1 MARDCPLFGFK
12 ALYQDCLECSYRR
25 RCKMEKKYKLSCV
38 GIDQSYKRTGISV
51 SCDGTLKLVRS
62 YDLHKMSKHDARAMI
77 ASRADAAV
85 KSALSKSEHVVVLLE
100 RIRLFSQQFI
110 SMPYIMSMGM
120 MNGAVYDNI
129 ASHFKDEMESGKL
142 EIMTVET
149 RAWKKAVVGTTK
161 GAANDYGVPENKW
174 PSVMWLSDNY
184 PEFESSFL
192 HKSKSKKKTK
202 SNFEIDGCFYEYD
215 DDAVDSACISLFPS
229 SCPDWYS
236 KLEAIE

>member
-1 MARDCPLFGFK
+1 
-12 ALYQDCLECSYRR
+12 
-25 RCKMEKKYKLSCV
+25 MEKKYKLSCV

-62 YDLHKMSKHDARAMI
+62 YDLHKMSKHDARGTVAKQ
-77 ASRADAAV
+77 ADAAV

-110 SMPYIMSMGM
+110 SMPYILSMGM
-120 MNGAVYDNI
+120 MNGAVYDNL
-129 ASHFKDEMESGKL
+129 AYSFKDDMESGKL

-161 GAANDYGVPENKW
+161 GAANDFGVPENKW
-174 PSVMWLSDNY
+174 PSVMWLSDHY
-184 PEFESSFL
+184 PQFEDSFL

-202 SNFEIDGCFYEYD
+202 SNFEINGCYYEYD
-215 DDAVDSACISLFPS
+215 DDAVDSACISLFPF
-229 SCPDWYS
+229 SCPDWSS

>member
-1 MARDCPLFGFK
+1 
-12 ALYQDCLECSYRR
+12 
-25 RCKMEKKYKLSCV
+25 MEKKYKLSCV

-62 YDLHKMSKHDARAMI
+62 YDLHKMSKHDARMKI
-77 ASRADAAV
+77 ASQVDAAV

-110 SMPYIMSMGM
+110 SMPYILSMGM
-120 MNGAVYDNI
+120 MNGAVYDDL
-129 ASHFKDEMESGKL
+129 ASHFKDDMESGKL

-184 PEFESSFL
+184 PEFEDFFL
-192 HKSKSKKKTK
+192 LESKSKKKTK

-215 DDAVDSACISLFPS
+215 DDAVDSACISLFPF
-229 SCPDWYS
+229 SCPDWSS

>member
-1 MARDCPLFGFK
+1 
-12 ALYQDCLECSYRR
+12 
-25 RCKMEKKYKLSCV
+25 MEKKYKLSCV

-62 YDLHKMSKHDARAMI
+62 YDLHKMSKHDARMKI
-77 ASRADAAV
+77 ASQADAAV

-120 MNGAVYDNI
+120 MNGAVYDGLVNSFEDYI
-129 ASHFKDEMESGKL
+129 ESGKL

-184 PEFESSFL
+184 PQFEDSFL
-192 HKSKSKKKTK
+192 YKSKSKKKTK

-229 SCPDWYS
+229 SCPDWSS

>member
-1 MARDCPLFGFK
+1 MARGCPLFGFK

-62 YDLHKMSKHDARAMI
+62 YDLHKMSKHDARMKI
-77 ASRADAAV
+77 AYQTDAAV

-110 SMPYIMSMGM
+110 SMPYILSMGM

-129 ASHFKDEMESGKL
+129 ASHFKDKMESGKL

-174 PSVMWLSDNY
+174 PSVMWLSDHY
-184 PEFESSFL
+184 PQFEDSFL

-229 SCPDWYS
+229 SCPDWSS

>member
-1 MARDCPLFGFK
+1 
-12 ALYQDCLECSYRR
+12 
-25 RCKMEKKYKLSCV
+25 MEKKYKLSCV

-62 YDLHKMSKHDARAMI
+62 YDLHKMSKHDARMKI
-77 ASRADAAV
+77 AKQADAAV

-129 ASHFKDEMESGKL
+129 AGHFKDEMESGKL

-161 GAANDYGVPENKW
+161 GAANDYGVQENKW

-184 PEFESSFL
+184 PQFEDSFL

-215 DDAVDSACISLFPS
+215 DDAVDSACISLFPF
-229 SCPDWYS
+229 SCPDWSS

>member
-1 MARDCPLFGFK
+1 MD
-12 ALYQDCLECSYRR
+12 
-25 RCKMEKKYKLSCV
+25 KKYKLSCV

-129 ASHFKDEMESGKL
+129 ASHFKGEMESGKL

-174 PSVMWLSDNY
+174 PSVMWLSDHY
-184 PEFESSFL
+184 PQFEDCFL
-192 HKSKSKKKTK
+192 LKSKSKKKTK

-215 DDAVDSACISLFPS
+215 DDAVDSACISLFPF
-229 SCPDWYS
+229 SCPDWSS

>member
-1 MARDCPLFGFK
+1 
-12 ALYQDCLECSYRR
+12 
-25 RCKMEKKYKLSCV
+25 MEKKYKLSCV

-62 YDLHKMSKHDARAMI
+62 FDLHKMSKHDARSKVA
-77 ASRADAAV
+77 RQADSAV
-85 KSALSKSEHVVVLLE
+85 MSALSKSEHVVVLLE

-110 SMPYIMSMGM
+110 SMPYILSMGM

-129 ASHFKDEMESGKL
+129 AYHFEDEMKSGKL
-142 EIMTVET
+142 EVMTVET

-174 PSVMWLSDNY
+174 PSVMWLSDRY
-184 PEFESSFL
+184 PQFEDSFM

-202 SNFEIDGCFYEYD
+202 SSFEIDGSFYEYD
-215 DDAVDSACISLFPS
+215 DDAVDSACISLFPF
-229 SCPDWYS
+229 SCPDWSS

>member
-1 MARDCPLFGFK
+1 
-12 ALYQDCLECSYRR
+12 
-25 RCKMEKKYKLSCV
+25 MEKKYKLSCV

-62 YDLHKMSKHDARAMI
+62 YDLHKMSKHDTRAMI
-77 ASRADAAV
+77 AKQADAAV

-110 SMPYIMSMGM
+110 SMPYILSMGM
-120 MNGAVYDNI
+120 MNGAVYDNL
-129 ASHFKDEMESGKL
+129 AYNFKDYMKSGKL

-184 PEFESSFL
+184 PQFESSFL

-215 DDAVDSACISLFPS
+215 DDAVDSACISLFPF
-229 SCPDWYS
+229 SCPDWSS

>member
-1 MARDCPLFGFK
+1 
-12 ALYQDCLECSYRR
+12 
-25 RCKMEKKYKLSCV
+25 MEKKYKLSCV

-62 YDLHKMSKHDARAMI
+62 YDLHKMSKHDARMKI
-77 ASRADAAV
+77 AKQADTAV

-110 SMPYIMSMGM
+110 SMPYILSMGM
-120 MNGAVYDNI
+120 MNGAVYDDLAYNFQEYI
-129 ASHFKDEMESGKL
+129 ESGQL

-174 PSVMWLSDNY
+174 PSVMWLSDHY
-184 PEFESSFL
+184 PQLEDSFL

-215 DDAVDSACISLFPS
+215 DDAVDSACISLFPF
-229 SCPDWYS
+229 SCPDWSS

>member
-12 ALYQDCLECSYRR
+12 ALYQDCLECNYRR

-51 SCDGTLKLVRS
+51 SCDGTLKLVHS
-62 YDLHKMSKHDARAMI
+62 YDLHKMSKHDARNKVAWQ
-77 ASRADAAV
+77 SNAAV

-110 SMPYIMSMGM
+110 SMPYILSMGM
-120 MNGAVYDNI
+120 MNGAVYDGLAYI
-129 ASHFKDEMESGKL
+129 FKEDMESGKL

-161 GAANDYGVPENKW
+161 GASNDYGVPENKW
-174 PSVMWLSDNY
+174 PSVMWLSDHY
-184 PEFESSFL
+184 PQFEDSFL

-202 SNFEIDGCFYEYD
+202 SNFEIDGSFYEYD
-215 DDAVDSACISLFPS
+215 DDAVDSACISLFPF
-229 SCPDWYS
+229 SCPDWSS

>member
-1 MARDCPLFGFK
+1 MARDCQVFGFK
-12 ALYQDCLECSYRR
+12 ALYQDCLECDFRR

-110 SMPYIMSMGM
+110 SMPYILSMGM
-120 MNGAVYDNI
+120 MNGAVYDRLVYDY
-129 ASHFKDEMESGKL
+129 KDDIESGKL

-161 GAANDYGVPENKW
+161 GAVNDYGVPENKW

-184 PEFESSFL
+184 PEFEESFL

-229 SCPDWYS
+229 SCPDWSS

>member
-62 YDLHKMSKHDARAMI
+62 YDLHKMSKHDARAEI
-77 ASRADAAV
+77 AKQADAAV

-110 SMPYIMSMGM
+110 SMPYILSMGM
-120 MNGAVYDNI
+120 MNGAVYDNLVYN
-129 ASHFKDEMESGKL
+129 FKDDMESGKL

-161 GAANDYGVPENKW
+161 GASNDYGVPENKW

-184 PEFESSFL
+184 PEFEDCFL
-192 HKSKSKKKTK
+192 FKSKSKKKTK
-202 SNFEIDGCFYEYD
+202 SNFEIDGRFYEYD
-215 DDAVDSACISLFPS
+215 DDAVDSACISLFPF
-229 SCPDWYS
+229 SCPDWSS

>member
-1 MARDCPLFGFK
+1 
-12 ALYQDCLECSYRR
+12 
-25 RCKMEKKYKLSCV
+25 MEKKYKLSCV

-62 YDLHKMSKHDARAMI
+62 YDLHKMSKHDARMKI
-77 ASRADAAV
+77 ASQTDAAV

-110 SMPYIMSMGM
+110 SMPYILSMGM
-120 MNGAVYDNI
+120 MNGAVYDNLAYNFQKYI
-129 ASHFKDEMESGKL
+129 ESGKL

-161 GAANDYGVPENKW
+161 GASNDYGVPENKW
-174 PSVMWLSDNY
+174 PSVMWLSDDY
-184 PEFESSFL
+184 PQFEDSFL

-215 DDAVDSACISLFPS
+215 DDAVDSACISLFPF
-229 SCPDWYS
+229 SCPDWSS

>member
-1 MARDCPLFGFK
+1 
-12 ALYQDCLECSYRR
+12 
-25 RCKMEKKYKLSCV
+25 MEKKYKLSCV

-77 ASRADAAV
+77 AKQADAAV

-110 SMPYIMSMGM
+110 SMPYILSMGM
-120 MNGAVYDNI
+120 MNGAVYDNF
-129 ASHFKDEMESGKL
+129 AYNFKDYMKSGKL

-184 PEFESSFL
+184 PQFESSFL

-215 DDAVDSACISLFPS
+215 DDAVDSACISLFPF
-229 SCPDWYS
+229 SCPDWSS

>member
-1 MARDCPLFGFK
+1 
-12 ALYQDCLECSYRR
+12 
-25 RCKMEKKYKLSCV
+25 MEKKYKLSCV

-62 YDLHKMSKHDARAMI
+62 YDLHKMSKHDARAEI
-77 ASRADAAV
+77 AKQADAAV
-85 KSALSKSEHVVVLLE
+85 KSALSKSDHVVVLLE

-110 SMPYIMSMGM
+110 SMPYILSMGM

-129 ASHFKDEMESGKL
+129 VCNFEDYIKSGKL
-142 EIMTVET
+142 EVMTVET

-184 PEFESSFL
+184 PEFEGCFL
-192 HKSKSKKKTK
+192 IKSKSKKKTK
-202 SNFEIDGCFYEYD
+202 SNFEIDGCFYEYN
-215 DDAVDSACISLFPS
+215 DDAVDSACISLFPF
-229 SCPDWYS
+229 SCHDWSS

>member
-62 YDLHKMSKHDARAMI
+62 YDLHKMSKHDARMKI
-77 ASRADAAV
+77 ASQADAAV

-110 SMPYIMSMGM
+110 SMPYILSMGM
-120 MNGAVYDNI
+120 MNGAVYDNLVY
-129 ASHFKDEMESGKL
+129 HFKGDMESGKL

-161 GAANDYGVPENKW
+161 GATNDYGVPENKW

-184 PEFESSFL
+184 PQFEDSFL

>member
-1 MARDCPLFGFK
+1 MARSCPVFGFK

-25 RCKMEKKYKLSCV
+25 GCKMEKKYKLSCV

-62 YDLHKMSKHDARAMI
+62 YDLHKMSKHDARQKVA
-77 ASRADAAV
+77 RQADSAV
-85 KSALSKSEHVVVLLE
+85 MSALSKSEHVVVLLE

-110 SMPYIMSMGM
+110 SMPYILSMGM
-120 MNGAVYDNI
+120 MNGAVYDNLVYN
-129 ASHFKDEMESGKL
+129 FKDEMKSGKL

-174 PSVMWLSDNY
+174 PSVMWLSNNY
-184 PEFESSFL
+184 PQFEDSFL

-202 SNFEIDGCFYEYD
+202 SNFEIDGSFYEYD
-215 DDAVDSACISLFPS
+215 DDAVDSACISLFPF
-229 SCPDWYS
+229 SCPDWSS

>member
-1 MARDCPLFGFK
+1 
-12 ALYQDCLECSYRR
+12 
-25 RCKMEKKYKLSCV
+25 MEKKYKLSCV

-51 SCDGTLKLVRS
+51 SCDGTLKLVHS

-110 SMPYIMSMGM
+110 SMPYILSMGM
-120 MNGAVYDNI
+120 MNGAVYDRLVYDY
-129 ASHFKDEMESGKL
+129 KDGIESGKL

-184 PEFESSFL
+184 PQFEESFL

-215 DDAVDSACISLFPS
+215 DDAVDSACISLFPF
-229 SCPDWYS
+229 SCPDWSS

>member
-1 MARDCPLFGFK
+1 
-12 ALYQDCLECSYRR
+12 
-25 RCKMEKKYKLSCV
+25 MEKKYKLSCV

-62 YDLHKMSKHDARAMI
+62 YDLHKMSKHDARAEI
-77 ASRADAAV
+77 AKQADAAV

-100 RIRLFSQQFI
+100 RIRLFSQRFI
-110 SMPYIMSMGM
+110 SMPYILSMGM
-120 MNGAVYDNI
+120 MNGAVYDDLVYNFHEHI
-129 ASHFKDEMESGKL
+129 ESGKL

-161 GAANDYGVPENKW
+161 GASNDYGVPENKW
-174 PSVMWLSDNY
+174 PSVMWLSDHY
-184 PEFESSFL
+184 PQFEDSFL

-202 SNFEIDGCFYEYD
+202 SNFEIDGSFYEYD
-215 DDAVDSACISLFPS
+215 DDAVDSACISLFPF
-229 SCPDWYS
+229 SCPDWSS

>member
-12 ALYQDCLECSYRR
+12 ALYQDCLECDYRR

-120 MNGAVYDNI
+120 MNGAVYDGL
-129 ASHFKDEMESGKL
+129 ACSYKDFMESGKL

-184 PEFESSFL
+184 PEFEESFL

-202 SNFEIDGCFYEYD
+202 SNFEIDDCFYEYD
-215 DDAVDSACISLFPS
+215 DDAVDSACISLFPF
-229 SCPDWYS
+229 SCPDWSS

>member
-1 MARDCPLFGFK
+1 
-12 ALYQDCLECSYRR
+12 
-25 RCKMEKKYKLSCV
+25 MEKKYKLSCV

-62 YDLHKMSKHDARAMI
+62 YDLHKMSKHDARMKI
-77 ASRADAAV
+77 ASQAYSAV
-85 KSALSKSEHVVVLLE
+85 TSALSKSEHVVVLLE

-110 SMPYIMSMGM
+110 SMPYILSMVM
-120 MNGAVYDNI
+120 MNGAVYDNL
-129 ASHFKDEMESGKL
+129 AYNFQEYVESGQL

-161 GAANDYGVPENKW
+161 GASNDYGVPENKW

-184 PEFESSFL
+184 PEFEDSFL
-192 HKSKSKKKTK
+192 LKSKSKKKTK

-215 DDAVDSACISLFPS
+215 DDAVDSACISLFPF
-229 SCPDWYS
+229 SCPDWSS

>member
-1 MARDCPLFGFK
+1 
-12 ALYQDCLECSYRR
+12 
-25 RCKMEKKYKLSCV
+25 MEKKYKLSCV

-184 PEFESSFL
+184 PKFEDSFL

-215 DDAVDSACISLFPS
+215 DDAVDSACISLFPF
-229 SCPDWYS
+229 SCPDWSS

>member
-1 MARDCPLFGFK
+1 
-12 ALYQDCLECSYRR
+12 
-25 RCKMEKKYKLSCV
+25 MEKEYKLSCV

-51 SCDGTLKLVRS
+51 SCDGTLKLVHS
-62 YDLHKMSKHDARAMI
+62 YDLHKMSKHDARAKV
-77 ASRADAAV
+77 ARQADSAV
-85 KSALSKSEHVVVLLE
+85 MSALSKSEHVVVLLE

-110 SMPYIMSMGM
+110 SMPYILSMGM
-120 MNGAVYDNI
+120 MNGAVYDNL
-129 ASHFKDEMESGKL
+129 AYHFKDEMKSGKL

-161 GAANDYGVPENKW
+161 GATNDYGVPENKW
-174 PSVMWLSDNY
+174 PSVMWLSDRY
-184 PEFESSFL
+184 PKFEGSFM

-215 DDAVDSACISLFPS
+215 DDAVDSACISLFPF
-229 SCPDWYS
+229 SCPDWSS

>member
-1 MARDCPLFGFK
+1 
-12 ALYQDCLECSYRR
+12 
-25 RCKMEKKYKLSCV
+25 MEKKYKLSCV

-62 YDLHKMSKHDARAMI
+62 YDLHKMSKHDARETI
-77 ASRADAAV
+77 AKQADAAV

-110 SMPYIMSMGM
+110 SMPYILSMGM

-129 ASHFKDEMESGKL
+129 ASHFKDYMESGKL
-142 EIMTVET
+142 EVMTVET

-174 PSVMWLSDNY
+174 PSVMLLSDNY
-184 PEFESSFL
+184 PEFEDCFL
-192 HKSKSKKKTK
+192 LKSKSKKKTK

-215 DDAVDSACISLFPS
+215 DDAVDSACISLFPF
-229 SCPDWYS
+229 SCPDWSS

>member
-1 MARDCPLFGFK
+1 
-12 ALYQDCLECSYRR
+12 
-25 RCKMEKKYKLSCV
+25 MEKKYKLSCV

-62 YDLHKMSKHDARAMI
+62 YDLHKMSKHDARTKI
-77 ASRADAAV
+77 AKQADVAV

-110 SMPYIMSMGM
+110 SMPYILSMGM
-120 MNGAVYDNI
+120 MNGAVYDNL

-184 PEFESSFL
+184 PEFEDCFL
-192 HKSKSKKKTK
+192 LESKSKKKTK

-215 DDAVDSACISLFPS
+215 DDAVDSACISLFPF
-229 SCPDWYS
+229 SCPDWSS

>member
-1 MARDCPLFGFK
+1 MARDCKLFGFK

-62 YDLHKMSKHDARAMI
+62 YDLHKMSKHDARDKVAWQTN
-77 ASRADAAV
+77 AAV
-85 KSALSKSEHVVVLLE
+85 TSALSKSEHVVVLLE

-110 SMPYIMSMGM
+110 SMPYILSMGM

-129 ASHFKDEMESGKL
+129 ADNFDDCLKSGKL
-142 EIMTVET
+142 EVMTVET

-184 PEFESSFL
+184 PQFESSFL
-192 HKSKSKKKTK
+192 HESKSKKKTK

-215 DDAVDSACISLFPS
+215 DDAVDSACISLFPF
-229 SCPDWYS
+229 SCPDWSS

>member
-1 MARDCPLFGFK
+1 
-12 ALYQDCLECSYRR
+12 
-25 RCKMEKKYKLSCV
+25 MEKKYKLSCV

-62 YDLHKMSKHDARAMI
+62 FDLHKMSKHDARSKVA
-77 ASRADAAV
+77 RQADSAV
-85 KSALSKSEHVVVLLE
+85 MSALSKSEHVVVLLE

-110 SMPYIMSMGM
+110 SMPYILSMGM

-129 ASHFKDEMESGKL
+129 AYHFEDEMKSGKL
-142 EIMTVET
+142 EVMTVET

-174 PSVMWLSDNY
+174 PSVMWLSDRY
-184 PEFESSFL
+184 PQFEDSFM

-202 SNFEIDGCFYEYD
+202 SNFEIDGSFYEYD
-215 DDAVDSACISLFPS
+215 DDAVDSACISLFPF
-229 SCPDWYS
+229 SCPDWSS

>member
-1 MARDCPLFGFK
+1 
-12 ALYQDCLECSYRR
+12 
-25 RCKMEKKYKLSCV
+25 MEKKYKLSCV

-62 YDLHKMSKHDARAMI
+62 YDLHKMSKHDARAEI
-77 ASRADAAV
+77 AKQADAAV

-110 SMPYIMSMGM
+110 SMPYILSMGM
-120 MNGAVYDNI
+120 MNGAVYDNL
-129 ASHFKDEMESGKL
+129 AYNFKDYMKSGKL

-184 PEFESSFL
+184 PQFEDYFL

-215 DDAVDSACISLFPS
+215 DDAVDSACISLFPF
-229 SCPDWYS
+229 SCPDWSS

>member
-62 YDLHKMSKHDARAMI
+62 YDLHKMSKHDARAEI
-77 ASRADAAV
+77 AKQADAAA
-85 KSALSKSEHVVVLLE
+85 KSALSKSEHVVVILE

-110 SMPYIMSMGM
+110 SMPYILSMGM
-120 MNGAVYDNI
+120 MNGAVYDNL
-129 ASHFKDEMESGKL
+129 AYHFKDDVEFGKL

-174 PSVMWLSDNY
+174 PSVIWLSDNY
-184 PEFESSFL
+184 PQFEDCFL

-215 DDAVDSACISLFPS
+215 DDAVDSACISLFPF

>member
-1 MARDCPLFGFK
+1 
-12 ALYQDCLECSYRR
+12 
-25 RCKMEKKYKLSCV
+25 MEKKYKLSCV

-62 YDLHKMSKHDARAMI
+62 YDLHKMSKHDARAET
-77 ASRADAAV
+77 AKQAGAAV

-110 SMPYIMSMGM
+110 SMPYILSMGM
-120 MNGAVYDNI
+120 MNGAVYDNLVCNFEDCI
-129 ASHFKDEMESGKL
+129 KSGKL

-184 PEFESSFL
+184 PQFEDSFL
-192 HKSKSKKKTK
+192 HESKSKKKTK
-202 SNFEIDGCFYEYD
+202 SDFEIDGCFYEYD
-215 DDAVDSACISLFPS
+215 DDAVDSACISLFPF
-229 SCPDWYS
+229 SCHDWSS

>member
-1 MARDCPLFGFK
+1 
-12 ALYQDCLECSYRR
+12 
-25 RCKMEKKYKLSCV
+25 MEKKYKLSCV

-62 YDLHKMSKHDARAMI
+62 YDLHKMSKLDARMKI
-77 ASRADAAV
+77 AKQADAAV

-110 SMPYIMSMGM
+110 SMPYILSMGM
-120 MNGAVYDNI
+120 MNGAVYDNLAYNFQEHI
-129 ASHFKDEMESGKL
+129 ESGKL

-161 GAANDYGVPENKW
+161 GASNDYGVPENKW
-174 PSVMWLSDNY
+174 PSIMWLSDNY
-184 PEFESSFL
+184 PEFEDSFL
-192 HKSKSKKKTK
+192 LKSKSKKKTK
-202 SNFEIDGCFYEYD
+202 SNFEIDGSFYEYN
-215 DDAVDSACISLFPS
+215 DDAVDSACISLFPF
-229 SCPDWYS
+229 SCPDWSS